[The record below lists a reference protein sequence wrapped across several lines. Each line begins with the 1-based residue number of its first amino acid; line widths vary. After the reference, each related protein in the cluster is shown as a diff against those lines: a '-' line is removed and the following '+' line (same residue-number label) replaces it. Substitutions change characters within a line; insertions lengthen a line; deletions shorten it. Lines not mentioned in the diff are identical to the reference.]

1 MTNNQFQESLIPKF
15 VWDFVKKVIKNP
27 ITAGILAL
35 IIWNYI
41 KNKDL
46 KKGVKKESVEDFFT
60 EEEFNNLI
68 DSLYSEDNTM
78 DNSGD
83 VLTTV
88 IPNDKKEGQQSLGN
102 YSQND
107 FVRKGNK
114 IVSKI
119 SSVKDSNEYS
129 FILDGEKVVKGE
141 LNGKAL
147 PDSSL
152 KAYEKDFKK
161 MGLIKREVKK

>member
-88 IPNDKKEGQQSLGN
+88 IPDEKKKKKKDEEDEEEFFDKLNNVRESITIPIEIGDTILGGK
-102 YSQND
+102 
-107 FVRKGNK
+107 FKNK
-114 IVSKI
+114 RIV
-119 SSVKDSNEYS
+119 VKDISTNER
-129 FILDGEKVVKGE
+129 GEP
-141 LNGKAL
+141 LINGK
-147 PDSSL
+147 PIM
-152 KAYEKDFKK
+152 KYR
-161 MGLIKREVKK
+161 LIKKDEEVKK